1 MKSHGKNKLFFSTSL
16 SKINLNLT
24 ALVWM
29 RRKGSSAFYCEGVV
43 GSLMPYRICTCTRNE
58 VNKLS
63 FVCIV
68 VMMLDTDAKG
78 FHAAFESTT
87 TISGKTL
94 WGAGVSRGIKKPA
107 ASVKR
112 FTLTAMKR

>member
-1 MKSHGKNKLFFSTSL
+1 MKFHGKNKLFFSTSL
-16 SKINLNLT
+16 SKINLKLT

-29 RRKGSSAFYCEGVV
+29 CRKGPSAFNCEGV
-43 GSLMPYRICTCTRNE
+43 MPYRICTRTRNE

-87 TISGKTL
+87 TIGGKTF
-94 WGAGVSRGIKKPA
+94 WGAGVSRGTQNTGCKCQTLYFNRKK
-107 ASVKR
+107 
-112 FTLTAMKR
+112 